1 MALPANEWLRLPP
14 GRLVQLPGRAP
25 MFVRESSGPP
35 AAPTVLLLHGV
46 TLTADLNWF
55 GVFAGLG
62 EHFRVVAPD
71 LRGHGRT
78 PMQSR
83 FRLEDCADDVAALA
97 EVLGLERV
105 IVVGYSMGGLVAQ
118 LLWRRHHRLV
128 AGLVLCATARNFR
141 GSREEGLMSLSLMG
155 FTRAMRFNPF
165 LPLMGSGVLAS
176 AILGQVSDPALR
188 SWAHQEM
195 ERTSLATTSDAFDEV
210 ARFTSHLWIG
220 QVDVPTA
227 VLVTLSDHVV
237 PVSRQRRLAAAIP
250 GASVYQL
257 EGDHGVCVDGP
268 HRFGV
273 TLLSACRSVEVD
285 VQSAGDPA
293 R

>member
-1 MALPANEWLRLPP
+1 MALTTGEWLRLPP
-14 GRLVQLPGRAP
+14 GRTVELPGRGGF
-25 MFVRESSGPP
+25 FVREISGPP

-55 GVFAGLG
+55 GVFGSLG
-62 EHFRVVAPD
+62 RHFRVVAPD

-78 PMQSR
+78 RWRGQ
-83 FRLEDCADDVAALA
+83 FRLTDCADDMAALA
-97 EVLGLERV
+97 GALDLDRM

-118 LLWRRHHRLV
+118 LLWQRHRRLV
-128 AGLVLCATARNFR
+128 DGLVLCATARNFR

-176 AILGQVSDPALR
+176 AILGQVHDGGLR
-188 SWAHQEM
+188 SWAHSEM

-210 ARFTSHLWIG
+210 ARFTSHQWIG
-220 QVDVPTA
+220 TVDVPSA
-227 VLVTLSDHVV
+227 VLITLGDHVV

-250 GASVYQL
+250 GASVHQL

-268 HRFGV
+268 DRFAA
-273 TLLSACRSVEVD
+273 TLLAACRSVVLD
-285 VQSAGDPA
+285 DDSLT